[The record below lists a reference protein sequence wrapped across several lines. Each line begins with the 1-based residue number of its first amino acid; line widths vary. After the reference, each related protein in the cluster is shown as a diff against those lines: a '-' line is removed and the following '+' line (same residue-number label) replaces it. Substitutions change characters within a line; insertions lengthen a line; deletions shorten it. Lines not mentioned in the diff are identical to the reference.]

1 MADTENNKKLKEED
15 APVGRGYAFYMLKV
29 PDKPPLKYEYW
40 LVESLLFDKDEL
52 ASPKLAIHAHKW
64 FEELREQ
71 MDGLK
76 AYIQE
81 HKGKYFASRADQ
93 LMYGSLLENMRDLL
107 AKLLRAVLGPWSI
120 NRTIQEMD
128 ERLAPHLK
136 GISG

>member
-1 MADTENNKKLKEED
+1 MTDTKKLKEED
-15 APVGRGYAFYMLKV
+15 APVGRGFNFRMLRV
-29 PDKPPLKYEYW
+29 PDEPPLKYEYW
-40 LVESLLFDKDEL
+40 WVESLLFDKKPP
-52 ASPKLAIHAHKW
+52 SPKLAIHAHKL

-76 AYIQE
+76 AYIEE

-107 AKLLRAVLGPWSI
+107 AKLIKAVVGPYAI
-120 NRTIQEMD
+120 TRNIQEMD
-128 ERLAPHLK
+128 DRLAPYLK